1 MYLLRRRRVRRQRK
15 WLRNLLIWYS
25 IFYNDLDSPPNTTGE
40 LARFEISKPGR
51 STRKKDVSSSAR
63 PDGECGIMATTAL
76 IQVTS
81 MAAIF

>member
-1 MYLLRRRRVRRQRK
+1 M
-15 WLRNLLIWYS
+15 
-25 IFYNDLDSPPNTTGE
+25 DSPPNTTGE